1 MKAARLCV
9 LVWLAATLGW
19 PQDARESP
27 RAALDL
33 GITQFTKGDH
43 ALAVSTL
50 EDAIRRFTPEP
61 DRYLRELT
69 QAYVY
74 RGAALVGLGLE
85 DNAKGSFAAALRYGP
100 QLRITEREFPV
111 HVVRAFE
118 ATLAGNVPAVLVP
131 PPQKRH
137 KISGL
142 AIAGIAAGAAAV
154 AVGVAASS
162 GGEAPAGP
170 AEFSFVTS
178 SPPPGST
185 ISTGPGRALP
195 IFMTVMVRHPT
206 EIDQDGE
213 LSVFLQSESGARCA
227 SMTMGKLYTP
237 PDTAI
242 PLNLSGFRYADESEG
257 GCVLPSTTTKIA
269 LRLSRGGQSLHDQE
283 LPISYTFVREP

>member
-1 MKAARLCV
+1 MKAVGLA
-9 LVWLAATLGW
+9 LVVSLGAAQGW
-19 PQDARESP
+19 PQERENP
-27 RAALDL
+27 RAALEL

-43 ALAVSTL
+43 ALAVFTL

-61 DRYLRELT
+61 DRYVRELT

-85 DNAKGSFAAALRYGP
+85 DNAKGSFAAALKYGP
-100 QLRITEREFPV
+100 TLRLTEREFPV

-131 PPQKRH
+131 PPKKRH
-137 KISGL
+137 KIGGL
-142 AIAGIAAGAAAV
+142 AIAGIAAGAAAA
-154 AVGVAASS
+154 AVGIAAATS
-162 GGEAPAGP
+162 GEVPPGP

-195 IFMTVMVRHPT
+195 LFLTVMMRHPT
-206 EIDQDGE
+206 EIASDGE

-227 SMTMGKLYTP
+227 SMSLGKVYAP

-242 PLNLSGFRYADESEG
+242 PLNLSGFRYADEPEG
-257 GCVLPSTTTKIA
+257 GCALPSTTTKIA
-269 LRLSRGGQSLHDQE
+269 VRLSRGGQGLHDQD
-283 LPISYTFVREP
+283 LSVSYTFVRQP